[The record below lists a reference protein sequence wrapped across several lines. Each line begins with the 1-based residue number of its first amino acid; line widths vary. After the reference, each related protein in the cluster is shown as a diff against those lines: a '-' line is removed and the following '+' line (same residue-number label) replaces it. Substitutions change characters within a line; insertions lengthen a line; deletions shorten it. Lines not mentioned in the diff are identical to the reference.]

1 MHGYLVIGNLSGYAQ
16 LTARLLWLYMVTCMV
31 DRLLW
36 LLWLYMVTCMV
47 NRCRLLWLLWLY
59 MVTCM
64 VNRLLWLL
72 LL

>member
-1 MHGYLVIGNLSGYAQ
+1 MYGYLVVGNLSGYAQ

-47 NRCRLLWLLWLY
+47 NRLLWLLIIIVVIYGYLHG
-59 MVTCM
+59 
-64 VNRLLWLL
+64 
-72 LL
+72 